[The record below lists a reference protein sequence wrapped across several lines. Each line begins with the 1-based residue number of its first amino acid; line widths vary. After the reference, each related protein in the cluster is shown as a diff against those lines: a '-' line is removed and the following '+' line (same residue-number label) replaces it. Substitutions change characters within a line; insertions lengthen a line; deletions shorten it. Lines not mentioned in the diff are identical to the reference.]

1 MNNIYYDNIPEASD
15 TVEISTIEL
24 NDKSYL
30 TLTGKFG
37 INTDNYLTSSN
48 YGILINTDYIFGTN
62 NAIYINNIDV
72 NKYNIYGNITIN
84 NTNTN

>member
-1 MNNIYYDNIPEASD
+1 MNNIYYDDIPEASD

-37 INTDNYLTSSN
+37 INTDDYLTSSN
-48 YGILINTDYIFGTN
+48 YGILINADYIFGTN

-84 NTNTN
+84 NTNIN